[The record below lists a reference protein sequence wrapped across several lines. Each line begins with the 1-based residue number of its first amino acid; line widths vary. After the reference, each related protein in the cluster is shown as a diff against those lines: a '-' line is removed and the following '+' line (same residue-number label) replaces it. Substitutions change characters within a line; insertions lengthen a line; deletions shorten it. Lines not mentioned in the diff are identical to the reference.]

1 MIDSKTA
8 RNDQPRTEAILNVND
23 SEATRYMITRM
34 LKRAGFAVIEA
45 ASGEQA
51 LELVHVMRPRLVVL
65 DVKLPDI
72 SGLDVCRHIKSDSDT
87 RSIKVLHTSAVFV
100 ATEYKVQSL
109 DSGADGYLTHPFEQE
124 ELVATVRSLLRLTE
138 AEQALRDR
146 AEELNAAN
154 RRTNEFLAMLAHEL
168 RNPLAAIVTS
178 LPLLERR
185 AAQDKIDQMA
195 RDLLRRQTTH
205 LARLVD
211 DLLDVARVTQGK
223 IELEWE
229 KVDLAE
235 LLKRVV
241 SNIEQTKIAA
251 HKQILRMEAP
261 AQPVLVRG
269 DTTRLEQIFT
279 NLLDNA
285 SKYTDDGGAIHA
297 ELRLQSAHGVPKA
310 VVIIRDSGIGIS
322 ADTLPTIFNL
332 FSQADVPLARTRG
345 GLGIGLTLVKT
356 LVDMHGGSVTA
367 RSGGPSKGSEFE
379 VTLPLIADA
388 VRVATPSETQSPD
401 DAANSP
407 PKRRV
412 LVIEDNLDAQQAL
425 QALLEMCGHD
435 VAVAPDG
442 ETGIAKI
449 FELRPDI
456 AIIDLGLPSLDGYE
470 VARRVRLSPQGKDL
484 LLVALT
490 GYGAPEQRSRALEA
504 GFDLHLVKPVEPEQL
519 LKLVAERA
527 PPASM
532 NTKGMETAGRIRVAK
547 GPQFANP

>member
-1 MIDSKTA
+1 MIIERT
-8 RNDQPRTEAILNVND
+8 DQPRTEAILNVND

-45 ASGEQA
+45 GNGEQA

-72 SGLDVCRHIKSDSDT
+72 SGLEVCRQIKTDADT
-87 RSIKVLHTSAVFV
+87 RVIKVLHTSAVFV

-109 DSGADGYLTHPFEQE
+109 DSGADGYLTHPFEPE
-124 ELVATVRSLLRLTE
+124 ELIATVRSLLRLTE
-138 AEQALRDR
+138 TEQALRDR

-185 AAQDKIDQMA
+185 AAQDKVDQLA
-195 RDLLRRQTTH
+195 RDLLRRQTSH
-205 LARLVD
+205 LTRLVD

-235 LLKRVV
+235 LLRRVV
-241 SNIEQTKIAA
+241 ANVEQTKIAA
-251 HKQILRMEAP
+251 HKQELRLDVP
-261 AQPVLVRG
+261 NLPVIVRG

-285 SKYTDDGGAIHA
+285 SKYSDDGGAIHV
-297 ELRLQSAHGVPKA
+297 ELHLIQVHGATKA
-310 VVIIRDSGIGIS
+310 AITVRDTGIGIS

-345 GLGIGLTLVKT
+345 GLGIGLTLVRT
-356 LVDMHGGSVTA
+356 LVDLHGGTVIA
-367 RSGGPSKGSEFE
+367 RSSGPSKGSEFE
-379 VTLPLIADA
+379 VVLPLVAEAVQVETSPGDA
-388 VRVATPSETQSPD
+388 PIQDHYRETPR
-401 DAANSP
+401 
-407 PKRRV
+407 RRV
-412 LVIEDNLDAQQAL
+412 IVVEDNIDAQQAL
-425 QALLEMCGHD
+425 QALLELCGHE

-449 FELRPDI
+449 LEMQPEV
-456 AIIDLGLPSLDGYE
+456 AIIDLGLPTLDGYE
-470 VARRVRLSPQGKDL
+470 VARRVRNSERGKHL

-490 GYGAPEQRSRALEA
+490 GYGAPEQRRRALEA

-519 LKLVAERA
+519 LKLVADRA
-527 PPASM
+527 PPPGIGDR
-532 NTKGMETAGRIRVAK
+532 GMETAGRIRSAK
-547 GPQFANP
+547 GPQFANQ

>member
-1 MIDSKTA
+1 MIIERT
-8 RNDQPRTEAILNVND
+8 DQPRTEAILNVND

-45 ASGEQA
+45 GSGEQA

-72 SGLDVCRHIKSDSDT
+72 SGLEVCRQIKTDADM
-87 RSIKVLHTSAVFV
+87 RAIKVLHTSAVFI

-124 ELVATVRSLLRLTE
+124 ELIATVRSLLRLTE

-185 AAQDKIDQMA
+185 AAQDKVDQMA
-195 RDLLRRQTTH
+195 RDLLRRQTSH
-205 LARLVD
+205 LTRLVD

-235 LLKRVV
+235 LLQRVV
-241 SNIEQTKIAA
+241 ANVEQTKIAA
-251 HKQILRMEAP
+251 HKQVLRLDVP
-261 AQPVLVRG
+261 NQPVIVRG

-285 SKYTDDGGAIHA
+285 SKYSDDGGVIHV
-297 ELRLQSAHGVPKA
+297 ELRLVQMHGATRAAITV
-310 VVIIRDSGIGIS
+310 RDTGIGIS

-356 LVDMHGGSVTA
+356 LVDLHGGTVVA
-367 RSGGPSKGSEFE
+367 RSGGPSKGTEFE
-379 VTLPLIADA
+379 VVLSLVAEVA
-388 VRVATPSETQSPD
+388 RVETAPDENEPTQDSYRETPR
-401 DAANSP
+401 
-407 PKRRV
+407 RRV
-412 LVIEDNLDAQQAL
+412 LVVEDNLDAQQAL
-425 QALLEMCGHD
+425 KALLELCGHE

-449 FELRPDI
+449 LEMQPEV
-456 AIIDLGLPSLDGYE
+456 AIIDLGLPTLDGYE
-470 VARRVRLSPQGKDL
+470 VARRVRNSEIGKDL

-519 LKLVAERA
+519 LKLVADRA
-527 PPASM
+527 PPPGM
-532 NTKGMETAGRIRVAK
+532 NAKGMETAGRIRLAK
-547 GPQFANP
+547 GPQFANQ